1 MTPPVGYNSPNSG
14 VTAMTATIDS
24 EGRIQLAPD
33 VQRQLGVKPGDEL
46 AIENRNGQWVLS
58 PVGLVTENGVL
69 VHRGTSPVAVDDLL
83 SQLRDDRFAS
93 LSEGVS

>member
-1 MTPPVGYNSPNSG
+1 
-14 VTAMTATIDS
+14 MTATIDS

-33 VQRQLGVKPGDEL
+33 MQRQLGVKPGDEL

-69 VHRGTSPVAVDDLL
+69 VHRGTSPISADDLL
-83 SQLRDDRFAS
+83 AQLR
-93 LSEGVS
+93 EGRLDAPGEGIS

>member
-1 MTPPVGYNSPNSG
+1 MT
-14 VTAMTATIDS
+14 TTIDPQ
-24 EGRIQLAPD
+24 GRIRLDPE

-69 VHRGTSPVAVDDLL
+69 VHRGTSPVSADDLL
-83 SQLRDDRFAS
+83 AQLREGHLDALGEGAS
-93 LSEGVS
+93 R